1 MSDKS
6 QEKIFQN
13 DILDQMQ
20 SQGWLLGESNKYNK
34 QLALYPE
41 DVIAFAK
48 ATQPEQWD
56 KLAQHFP
63 ETDRNPTAT
72 ADALLKSL
80 ERDLKSKGTLWVL
93 RNLVKD
99 RGAKFTLCSFKP
111 DHDLN
116 PEASVRYDKNIL
128 RVVPELVY
136 SPNGYDGR
144 LDLTL
149 FVNGIPVATC
159 ELKSEF
165 KQSIN
170 NAKVQYMKDR
180 QPKDPITKKP
190 EPLLTFKRG
199 ALVHFAVSQ
208 YNVAMTTHLAG
219 KKTYFLPFDQG
230 TADGAQGNDIPNS
243 LSADGSDSYATSYL
257 WNEIFQKDNLLLILS
272 RYIHLEVKD
281 EEQLNGSIQTKETLF
296 STVPVQVNQIQL
308 RGYHINWLQS
318 IITLIIRC

>member
-6 QEKIFQN
+6 QEKVFQD

-20 SQGWLLGESNKYNK
+20 SQGWLLGQSNKYNK
-34 QLALYPE
+34 ALAIYPE
-41 DVIAFAK
+41 DVIAFIK

-80 ERDLKSKGTLWVL
+80 EQELKNEGTLWVL
-93 RNLVKD
+93 RNKVNN
-99 RGAKFTLCSFKP
+99 RGAKFDLCSFKP

-116 PEASVRYDKNIL
+116 PTATVKYEQNIL

-170 NAKVQYMKDR
+170 NAKIQYMKDR
-180 QPKDPITKKP
+180 QPKDPKTKKP

-199 ALVHFAVSQ
+199 H
-208 YNVAMTTHLAG
+208 
-219 KKTYFLPFDQG
+219 
-230 TADGAQGNDIPNS
+230 
-243 LSADGSDSYATSYL
+243 
-257 WNEIFQKDNLLLILS
+257 
-272 RYIHLEVKD
+272 
-281 EEQLNGSIQTKETLF
+281 
-296 STVPVQVNQIQL
+296 
-308 RGYHINWLQS
+308 
-318 IITLIIRC
+318 